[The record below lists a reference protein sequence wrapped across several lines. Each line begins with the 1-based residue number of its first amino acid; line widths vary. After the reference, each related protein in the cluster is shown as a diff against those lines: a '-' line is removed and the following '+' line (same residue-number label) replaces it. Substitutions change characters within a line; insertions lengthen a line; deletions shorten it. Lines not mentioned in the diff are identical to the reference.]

1 MAIESPIRLLEK
13 NDKWPP
19 RRSISHGSS
28 TCAKLVIED
37 FGLPLNSQKFQ
48 SLEKDVISL
57 PSRSGSAPPSM
68 EVSIEEIGLVYPNS
82 FIGDSEIVPQ
92 PSSFPHRGSVV
103 NLDEQVNIWKIT
115 PHTESAD
122 GSVQVNGNIIPSH
135 EEVPEDDRSSERS
148 AFASV
153 DKAAM
158 FGGHSGSL
166 DSTQEDFLPTLSPS
180 HSWSHKFVEEK
191 VVSESDSRVPVNISV
206 STSSVCTNN
215 PTPRLDDLSQV
226 LLPYDPCTA
235 SVQSLSL
242 DDDVTAPTA
251 LNSDH
256 RKFHKKEQLN
266 PQKNTLKQPASLPE
280 GNVSPVQGSYT
291 KAVYPGKG
299 QAYGSLNQLQHGT
312 SSVSKAEVQP
322 VLQTSGFTSPFYAPS
337 TSFTLPQ
344 NSCYPNLPPVGL
356 VTQHYS
362 MGGYP
367 FNSAVLPSYLAGYP
381 PQFAVPLAF
390 DSASFPPFGDSMGR
404 SLHAYYIPNLE
415 QFYGQVGVSMQ
426 PPLADPYQLQ
436 YFQPTVQ
443 NSHGAYFEFDR
454 LEERVQF
461 PSASFVSPVVLAGPV
476 AGTNFLAERN
486 NTSLSNSFYGNNG
499 KTYGLKNQRCS
510 HIDSY
515 SFLEELKSG
524 KGLRFELSDIV
535 GHICEFSI
543 DQHGSRFIQLKL
555 ENCSVAEKASVFNEV
570 VVHASELMTDVFGNY
585 VIQKLFEYGSQHQKK
600 DLANQMENK
609 ILQLSL
615 QMYGCR
621 VIQKAFEVIELEQK
635 VQLSRELE
643 GHVLKCVNDQNGNH
657 VIQKCIECIPA
668 DNIEFIISS
677 FRGQVANL
685 SMHPYGCRVIQ
696 RVLEICD
703 DGLQTQFIVNE
714 ILDSVHSLAQDQYGN
729 YVTQHVL
736 KWGTPC
742 EKAEIIKKLSG
753 SIVQLSQHKFASN
766 VVEKCLE
773 FADVTERDMLIRDI
787 IGNSEKNDN
796 VLLMI
801 KDQYANYVVQ
811 KILLKCTR
819 EQREILLG
827 LIRNHHAALKEY
839 TYGKHVVSR
848 LEQLNGEAT
857 SLL

>member
-28 TCAKLVIED
+28 TSAKLVIED

-48 SLEKDVISL
+48 SLEKDVISI

-68 EVSIEEIGLVYPNS
+68 EVSIEEIGLIYPNS

-103 NLDEQVNIWKIT
+103 NLDERVNVWKIT

-135 EEVPEDDRSSERS
+135 EEVPEDDMSSERS

-166 DSTQEDFLPTLSPS
+166 DSTQEDFLPTSSPS

-191 VVSESDSRVPVNISV
+191 VVSESDSRVPVTISV
-206 STSSVCTNN
+206 STSSVCTNT

-226 LLPYDPCTA
+226 LLPYDPCAA

-242 DDDVTAPTA
+242 DDDGS
-251 LNSDH
+251 LS
-256 RKFHKKEQLN
+256 RRRSCIWQLE
-266 PQKNTLKQPASLPE
+266 PASPWFL
-280 GNVSPVQGSYT
+280 
-291 KAVYPGKG
+291 KCFKG
-299 QAYGSLNQLQHGT
+299 RGT
-312 SSVSKAEVQP
+312 
-322 VLQTSGFTSPFYAPS
+322 TSTP
-337 TSFTLPQ
+337 
-344 NSCYPNLPPVGL
+344 
-356 VTQHYS
+356 
-362 MGGYP
+362 
-367 FNSAVLPSYLAGYP
+367 
-381 PQFAVPLAF
+381 
-390 DSASFPPFGDSMGR
+390 D
-404 SLHAYYIPNLE
+404 IWI
-415 QFYGQVGVSMQ
+415 
-426 PPLADPYQLQ
+426 
-436 YFQPTVQ
+436 
-443 NSHGAYFEFDR
+443 
-454 LEERVQF
+454 

-486 NTSLSNSFYGNNG
+486 NTSLSHSFYGNSG
-499 KTYGLKNQRCS
+499 KTYGLKNQSCS
-510 HIDSY
+510 DIDSY

-524 KGLRFELSDIV
+524 KGLRFELSDIA
-535 GHICEFSI
+535 GHICEYSI

-555 ENCSVAEKASVFNEV
+555 ENCSVAEKASVFKEV

-600 DLANQMENK
+600 DLANQMESK

-643 GHVLKCVNDQNGNH
+643 GHVLKCVHDQNGNH

-685 SMHPYGCRVIQ
+685 SKHPYGCRVIQ
-696 RVLEICD
+696 RVLEIRD
-703 DGLQTQFIVNE
+703 DGLQTQFVVNE
-714 ILDSVHSLAQDQYGN
+714 ILDSVCSLAQDQYGN

-736 KWGTPC
+736 KWGTPR

-773 FADVTERDMLIRDI
+773 FANVTERDMLIRDI
-787 IGNSEKNDN
+787 IGNTEKNDN

-811 KILLKCTR
+811 KILLKCTC
-819 EQREILLG
+819 EQRELLLG
-827 LIRNHHAALKEY
+827 FIRNHRTALKEY
-839 TYGKHVVSR
+839 TYGKHVVAR
-848 LEQLNGEAT
+848 LEQLNGEGT